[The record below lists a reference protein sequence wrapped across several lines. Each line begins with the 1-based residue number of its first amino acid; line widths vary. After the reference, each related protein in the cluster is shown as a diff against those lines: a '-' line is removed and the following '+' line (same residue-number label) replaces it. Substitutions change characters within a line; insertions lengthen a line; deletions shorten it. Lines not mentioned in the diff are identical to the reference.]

1 MDCFSGNQVAGATVF
16 SMCTRVASKIAP
28 HSSCSGIDTA
38 SSASVM
44 AGYLLRATIRRF
56 QQPKQYR
63 IPIQSWSVAKG
74 TTIRR
79 GQQPETVQNF
89 NTKLVS
95 GPGND

>member
-44 AGYLLRATIRRF
+44 AGYLLRATIRRG
-56 QQPKQYR
+56 QQPK
-63 IPIQSWSVAKG
+63 
-74 TTIRR
+74 
-79 GQQPETVQNF
+79 TVQNF

-95 GPGND
+95 GQGND